1 MNLTLVISDNC
12 QSCRRVEKHL
22 RDILK
27 KFSRISLSIVNINK
41 LEDQRIS
48 ITPALLIGD
57 ELFTYGEIDE
67 GKLISKINERAA
79 EINQQPL

>member
-1 MNLTLVISDNC
+1 MELTLVISDNC

-27 KFSRISLSIVNINK
+27 KFSGTSLKIININN
-41 LEDQRIS
+41 LAEQRIT
-48 ITPALLIGD
+48 ITPALLIED
-57 ELFTYGEIDE
+57 ELFAYGEIDE